1 MYDSQDPLHVIFEIN
16 KLILLLLIMF
26 RVSCMKID
34 FTKQKLHLVITPLDM
49 RLGFNCI
56 YEITLVYLH
65 IDVTKGNDYVV
76 FISKSRRSA
85 KIIGHDHKGSI
96 LIVRQLNQGRF
107 EQLMG
112 AAAGPAVKKLTAQ
125 ELYLYLDG
133 EDIEIKRTHLLK
145 G

>member
-1 MYDSQDPLHVIFEIN
+1 MH
-16 KLILLLLIMF
+16 
-26 RVSCMKID
+26 ID
-34 FTKQKLHLVITPLDM
+34 FTKARLTLVIVPTDLRCGFT
-49 RLGFNCI
+49 RLS
-56 YEITLVYLH
+56 EIALQYLH

-85 KIIGHDHKGSI
+85 KIIGYDNKGSI
-96 LIVRQLNQGRF
+96 LIVRHLDQGRF
-107 EQLMG
+107 ERLMG
-112 AAAGPAVKKLTAQ
+112 AATGPAVKKLTAQ